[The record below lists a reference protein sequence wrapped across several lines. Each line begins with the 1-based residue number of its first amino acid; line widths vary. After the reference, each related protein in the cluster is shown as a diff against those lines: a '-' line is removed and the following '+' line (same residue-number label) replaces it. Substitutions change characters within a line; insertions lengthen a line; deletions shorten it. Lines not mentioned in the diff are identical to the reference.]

1 MFECFEY
8 AHIAGLIFNNTGW
21 VKDGD
26 NRNYPLIS
34 GIGWRIRL
42 IFHVLNKQ
50 RLRFDLV
57 YRTLGYIFMYL
68 GKSGI
73 SLRQASKKAKLARNS
88 LMNSNKNVI
97 SYHWYSTFYMTLK
110 WHFMTFCMQK
120 WWKLIQNVMLNVIF
134 LRLLIRL
141 FLSNFAFFE
150 ACATTCYHKDQRCP
164 VRSGH
169 CGVKVWKVPCQCRR
183 LASGRTEQPTQHST
197 WNSWIC
203 KVPST
208 WPTFLAW

>member
-1 MFECFEY
+1 MY
-8 AHIAGLIFNNTGW
+8 SLAGIAWNCRWWPATTGW

-26 NRNYPLIS
+26 NSNYPLIS

-57 YRTLGYIFMYL
+57 YRTPGYIFMYL

-120 WWKLIQNVMLNVIF
+120 WWKLIQNVMLNVTF

-150 ACATTCYHKDQRCP
+150 ACLKLIPLFPRYMHLYPRVLYTKSNLSLY
-164 VRSGH
+164 
-169 CGVKVWKVPCQCRR
+169 
-183 LASGRTEQPTQHST
+183 LFNT
-197 WNSWIC
+197 WNMSLIRQ
-203 KVPST
+203 PMPEISG
-208 WPTFLAW
+208 